1 MAHAEVKKLTFEE
14 ALPNRT
20 VRRVVAV
27 VAFAA
32 LTALGARLAVPLPG
46 LPVPVTMQ
54 TLVVTLA
61 GALLG
66 PYLGAASQVLY
77 LLAGIS
83 GLPVFALGSG
93 FAYVFGPTG
102 GYLLSYPV
110 AAALT
115 GLLAGRSTDTSFV
128 RSFIRI
134 AIAMRMK
141 LRTKLVSVLR
151 PASNPVSAAATGY
164 DNRYPPVGPNTYA
177 KPEPS
182 ANTGSPE
189 IPASR
194 YSTCDAAPK
203 YGPSSAPASVTT
215 SVCIVTGT
223 GSPGSGTARRAP
235 SAVSAAK
242 ATTATTR
249 RTVRLGSA
257 SSNVSFLT

>member
-66 PYLGAASQVLY
+66 PYLGAASQIVY

-83 GLPVFALGSG
+83 GLPVFAMGSG
-93 FAYVFGPTG
+93 LAYLFGPTG
-102 GYLLSYPV
+102 GYLLSYPL

-115 GLLAGRSTDTSFV
+115 GVLAGRTADPHFRRRFA
-128 RSFIRI
+128 RS
-134 AIAMRMK
+134 ALAM
-141 LRTKLVSVLR
+141 LR
-151 PASNPVSAAATGY
+151 A
-164 DNRYPPVGPNTYA
+164 
-177 KPEPS
+177 
-182 ANTGSPE
+182 
-189 IPASR
+189 
-194 YSTCDAAPK
+194 
-203 YGPSSAPASVTT
+203 
-215 SVCIVTGT
+215 
-223 GSPGSGTARRAP
+223 
-235 SAVSAAK
+235 
-242 ATTATTR
+242 
-249 RTVRLGSA
+249 
-257 SSNVSFLT
+257 SFLTLALAWAQLSVLAGDAERALRAGVLPFIVGDVLKVALGALIAQRARRQTLGLL